1 MCTAALF
8 TKAKLWKQPEYPSTD
23 EWIQKMS
30 HTDTID
36 YYSAIKKNGILPF
49 ATIYMDLEG
58 ITISEVSQTEKDKY
72 CMLS

>member
-49 ATIYMDLEG
+49 ANIWLFLQNVIFREIRQRKIILYV
-58 ITISEVSQTEKDKY
+58 II
-72 CMLS
+72 